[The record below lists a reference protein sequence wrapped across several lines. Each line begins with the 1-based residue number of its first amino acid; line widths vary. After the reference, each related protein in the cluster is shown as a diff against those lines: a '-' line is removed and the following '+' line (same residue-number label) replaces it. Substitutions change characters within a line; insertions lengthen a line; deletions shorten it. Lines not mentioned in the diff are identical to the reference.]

1 MNNTS
6 SAPSWQMLGEL
17 ILSAG
22 SKPDE
27 LIALWLKEL
36 LAPLALHENFLT
48 RVLQSA
54 QKYAGRALRA
64 DVAADAQFNH
74 IHLSLFGPNERTSK
88 GQSWGFFRIEKIDSA
103 NQNRPHPDH
112 TVEFY
117 LYREQA

>member
-36 LAPLALHENFLT
+36 LAPLGLHENFLT

-64 DVAADAQFNH
+64 DADAHFGH
-74 IHLSLFGPNERTSK
+74 IHLFVFGPNERTPK
-88 GQSWGFFRIEKIDSA
+88 GQSWGFFRIEKIDNS
-103 NQNRPHPDH
+103 NPNLSHPDH

-117 LYREQA
+117 LYRELG